1 MRIIGLTGGIA
12 SGKSTVARLLAEAS
26 IPVIDA
32 DELARRVVAPG
43 SPALAAIARRFGPG
57 VMAADGSLD
66 RAALGRIVF
75 ADPGSRRELEALTH
89 PAIAELAKSELATLE
104 AAGAEVAVYMAPL
117 LLEAGV
123 SARVDEIWVVFADH
137 DTQVRRIMSRDR
149 VSKEEAEARIA
160 AQMPME
166 EKARHGH
173 IVIRNQGTLHELEE
187 QVRIVVGQE
196 IKKPAR

>member
-12 SGKSTVARLLAEAS
+12 SGKSTVARLMAEAGL
-26 IPVIDA
+26 PVIDA

-43 SPALAAIARRFGPG
+43 SPALDAIVRRFGPG
-57 VMAADGSLD
+57 VMAADGTLD
-66 RAALGRIVF
+66 RGALGRIVF

-89 PAIAELAKSELATLE
+89 PAIAQLAEGELAALE
-104 AAGAEVAVYMAPL
+104 AAGTEVAVYMAPL

-137 DTQVRRIMSRDR
+137 ETQVRRIMARDGISRDA
-149 VSKEEAEARIA
+149 AEARID

-166 EKARHGH
+166 EKARHGR
-173 IVIRNQGTLHELEE
+173 IVIRNQGTRRELEE
-187 QVRIVVGQE
+187 QVREVLARE

>member
-12 SGKSTVARLLAEAS
+12 SGKSTVARLLAEGG

-32 DELARRVVAPG
+32 DALARRVVAPG

-57 VMAADGSLD
+57 VMTADGTLD
-66 RAALGRIVF
+66 RAALARIVF

-89 PAIAELAKSELATLE
+89 PAIADLAKSELAALE
-104 AAGAEVAVYMAPL
+104 AAGTKVAVYMAPL

-137 DTQVRRIMSRDR
+137 DTQVRRIMARDR
-149 VSKEEAEARIA
+149 ISREEAEARIA

-166 EKARHGH
+166 EKARHGR
-173 IVIRNQGTLHELEE
+173 IVISNQGTLQELEE
-187 QVRIVVGQE
+187 QVREIVARE
-196 IKKPAR
+196 TKRPAG